1 MRLLEDS
8 VMLRAWV
15 TTLSGVAAVAVALG
29 GLGAPVQPA
38 LVLWFVLV
46 CPGSAVVGLLRPPSP
61 LFAVTLSIAIS
72 CALAVVVAQVM
83 LLAGVWSP
91 LAGLIGLA
99 ELTVVAAA
107 TEVAVERRD
116 RRRALDVGQG

>member
-107 TEVAVERRD
+107 TEVAVERRA